1 MLEDKLLVAR
11 LRRGDADA
19 MCRVYQ
25 KYKDYLL
32 TLAKALLG
40 QQAEA
45 QDVVHDIFVSF
56 ACSARQFQLT
66 ASLKGYLA
74 TCVGNRARDKIR
86 ARTRQ
91 AAANPRLA
99 EPIVGQAN
107 SPEQFAIEQEE
118 LTRLRHAMTQIP
130 YEQREVVIL
139 HIKGQM
145 KFREIARLQ
154 GVSTGTSC
162 ARYRYGLDKP
172 RSLLNSEVQ

>member
-1 MLEDKLLVAR
+1 MLEDRLLVWR
-11 LRRGDADA
+11 LRRGDTDA
-19 MCRVYQ
+19 MCRIYQ

-45 QDVVHDIFVSF
+45 QDVVHDVFVSF
-56 ACSARQFQLT
+56 ARSVRQFQLT

-86 ARTRQ
+86 TRARR
-91 AAANPRLA
+91 AAVSLDSTD
-99 EPIVGQAN
+99 PIASNVDG
-107 SPEQFAIEQEE
+107 PEQRAMEQEE
-118 LTRLRHAMTQIP
+118 LTRLRQAMTEIP

-139 HIKGQM
+139 HIKGRM
-145 KFREIARLQ
+145 KFREIAKLQ
-154 GVSTGTSC
+154 GVSTSTSC
-162 ARYRYGLDKP
+162 ARYRYGLDKL